1 MADDMR
7 RDRCAQGE
15 TPMTTFDDWRDGQIS
30 DIEAL
35 QAVASDLG
43 EVESQIAPLEAER
56 ANLRDQISQIVARL
70 GGRATLAGFGKLE
83 ILPPTVSKT
92 YDKKR
97 LDQLIVDLAADAPEL
112 AQLIAAC
119 RTESQRAGSLRITR
133 EKS

>member
-1 MADDMR
+1 MA
-7 RDRCAQGE
+7 
-15 TPMTTFDDWRDGQIS
+15 TFDDWRDGQIS

-35 QAVASDLG
+35 QSVTSDLG

-56 ANLRDQISQIVARL
+56 ALLRDQISQIVARL
-70 GGRATLAGFGKLE
+70 GGRATIAGFGKLE
-83 ILPPTVSKT
+83 IVPPTVAKT

-133 EKS
+133 EKT